1 MLASVADGPERYLKL
16 KEVIHLINDIA
27 NEMDL

>member
-1 MLASVADGPERYLKL
+1 MLASVADGPEGCLKL

-27 NEMDL
+27 NEKDL